1 MVGCFLTESLWS
13 LPFPCRLLYIPR
25 ITRHKR
31 ETRSRTQE
39 GNGTGTRRVGL
50 SGVQSL
56 VCTKSSELT
65 QFGGQAKVNNLDL
78 CPGGVDADNVL
89 RLEVQV
95 DDVLLVHVLHAL
107 QDLLHVAGAR
117 GLRVLKVV
125 VDQAFEELA
134 ACNTGTQTRLCSV
147 LKRYTMMLFLSPP
160 HTHTHPDQK
169 NYSSNIIVRILK
181 GGEETP
187 ATRTAPSDGLLFTL
201 RLGRLPSTLLSE
213 LSCLL
218 PCFATHK
225 HRNRKCQ
232 QHRKDVLTLTSEAL
246 PQAKHVP
253 TRRCWAGSQSHTV
266 P

>member
-1 MVGCFLTESLWS
+1 M
-13 LPFPCRLLYIPR
+13 
-25 ITRHKR
+25 
-31 ETRSRTQE
+31 RSRTQE
-39 GNGTGTRRVGL
+39 GNGTVTRRVGL

-107 QDLLHVAGAR
+107 QDLLHVAGAG

-147 LKRYTMMLFLSPP
+147 LKGTPRSCFSPRP
-160 HTHTHPDQK
+160 PNQK

-187 ATRTAPSDGLLFTL
+187 ATRTAPSDGL
-201 RLGRLPSTLLSE
+201 
-213 LSCLL
+213 
-218 PCFATHK
+218 
-225 HRNRKCQ
+225 
-232 QHRKDVLTLTSEAL
+232 
-246 PQAKHVP
+246 
-253 TRRCWAGSQSHTV
+253 
-266 P
+266 